1 MWGERVGEKEEEKEG
16 RKEEEEKKGKKDAAT
31 KMKLF
36 LSDPALSLVL
46 SKTPLKNSFPHTT
59 PMLCTPPVC
68 TYLYNKV

>member
-36 LSDPALSLVL
+36 LSDPEKIRARKLQRRRTHICQVR
-46 SKTPLKNSFPHTT
+46 
-59 PMLCTPPVC
+59 
-68 TYLYNKV
+68 